1 MRYVK
6 ARMEQERR
14 ELAYRI
20 YVTDSLQNIPQNK
33 FFTNRFADNIIKKK
47 EDTRSGDEIA
57 ADVIAQAGLS
67 LGIEL

>member
-1 MRYVK
+1 
-6 ARMEQERR
+6 MEQERR